1 LQLRNH
7 NSIPTDLDEE
17 ENRKKQLVTSLYCHS
32 ELSLQSIAQQVGMS
46 LKEVQDITDDLLLS
60 DALQLLVQQSTTS
73 VENIMTRDVISLDIS
88 KTAADAAELMSKKR
102 VGSIIVTKNHGRP
115 FGIVTERDLVRRIG
129 KKDIYFRDILLEHF
143 ASRPLITSESRA
155 TVEEAARTMSKH
167 KIRKLPI
174 VYEGRVVGI
183 LTTTDLATFL
193 SPTRRL
199 GLTLSVLQAISRGAS
214 SE

>member
-1 LQLRNH
+1 M
-7 NSIPTDLDEE
+7 PTDAKEE
-17 ENRKKQLVTSLYCHS
+17 VNRKKQLVNSLYRHS
-32 ELSLQSIAQQVGMS
+32 ELSLQSIAQQVDMS

-60 DALQLLVQQSTTS
+60 DVLQLLVEQSTTK
-73 VENIMTRDVISLDIS
+73 VENIMTRDAKSLDIS
-88 KTAADAAELMSKKR
+88 KTAADAAELMSEKK

-129 KKDIYFRDILLEHF
+129 KKDIYFRDILLEHLT
-143 ASRPLITSESRA
+143 SRPLITLESRA

-174 VYEGRVVGI
+174 VYEGSVVGI

-199 GLTLSVLQAISRGAS
+199 GLTLSVLQAISRGK
-214 SE
+214 EK